1 MSEKVNNETILTEAI
16 FEQFVQKNTVI
27 LYSFTK
33 RYLNN
38 QQEIE
43 DIVQDSLYKLWN
55 EREKFSTINSPHNN
69 LFKIIKNSALNL
81 LRNKKRLVYN
91 SQLDPDNYSESDFL
105 NDIIATESS
114 FIIAEAIETL
124 PEQSRNV
131 MLLHL
136 SGLKGEEIARE
147 LGISVSSVKTLK
159 TFSMKKL
166 AKIVPKKLFL
176 TIF

>member
-16 FEQFVQKNTVI
+16 FEQFVQTNTVI

-55 EREKFSTINSPHNN
+55 EREKFPTINSPLNY
-69 LFKIIKNSALNL
+69 LFTIIKNSALNL
-81 LRNKKRLVYN
+81 LRNKKRLVYH
-91 SQLDPDNYSESDFL
+91 SQLDPDHYYESDFL

-114 FIIAEAIETL
+114 FLIAEAVGAL
-124 PEQSRNV
+124 PVQSRNV

-136 SGLKGEEIARE
+136 SGLKGEEIAHE

-159 TFSMKKL
+159 TFALNKL
-166 AKIVPKKLFL
+166 AKTIPQKLFL
-176 TIF
+176 TIL